1 MVKLEFNR
9 VVAAALIILTLSAI
23 SGLAAILWQGSRTQH
38 LTLAAGA
45 ASGESYILAGA
56 LKQVVER
63 HYPRIRITLLETGG
77 TVENL
82 RFLEEGRAQLAT
94 AQADVLAGPEC
105 RIIAVLYDETFQL
118 MVPRDSRLQNFTD
131 LRGKSIALAPSGGQF
146 QSFLRVAEHF
156 GLHATDFRFIGAT
169 DAAADEAFLQGRAD
183 AAFRVRTLGNP
194 AIQRLLQSGQV
205 QFLPIEHA
213 AAMKIKY
220 PAFEPSVIPQG
231 AYLGNPPVPAQ
242 NLPTVAVNRALVAS
256 EAANET
262 AVRSITQI
270 LMERRAEIMQEIPE
284 RMTEVRSLLGRVR
297 RPSAERGLGPPAHPG
312 ATSFYDKD
320 KPSFLQANADFVGL
334 ILTAVVMIGS
344 WIWEI
349 KRWMQKKQ
357 KTAAD
362 QHSNRV
368 VALMGSAQEANAVA
382 RLDDIWRELLGI
394 LTQAVYDL
402 DADKLS
408 EESFASFRSILS
420 IGLDVTKE
428 RRAILVAAHTSA
440 EAVSQ

>member
-1 MVKLEFNR
+1 MLKLELNR
-9 VVAAALIILTLSAI
+9 VVAVALIIVTVSALA
-23 SGLAAILWQGSRTQH
+23 GLAAILWQGSRTQH
-38 LTLAAGA
+38 LTLVAGA
-45 ASGESYILAGA
+45 ATGESYILADA

-63 HYPRIRITLLETGG
+63 HNPRIRITLVETGG

-82 RFLEEGRAQLAT
+82 RLLEEGRAQLAT
-94 AQADVLAGPEC
+94 AQADVVAGPEC
-105 RIIAVLYDETFQL
+105 RIIAVLYDDTFQL
-118 MVPRDSRLQNFTD
+118 LVPRDSHLQNFTD

-156 GLHATDFRFIGAT
+156 GLHEADFRFIGAT

-194 AIQRLLQSGQV
+194 AIQRLMQSGRV
-205 QFLPIEHA
+205 RFLPIEHA

-220 PAFEPSVIPQG
+220 PAFDPSVIPQG

-242 NLPTVAVNRALVAS
+242 DLPTVAVNRTLVAR
-256 EAANET
+256 ETANET
-262 AVRSITQI
+262 AVRGITQV
-270 LMERRAEIMQEIPE
+270 LMERREEIMQQIPE
-284 RMTEVRSLLGRVR
+284 RMTEVRSLLGQVR

-334 ILTAVVMIGS
+334 IMTAAVMIGS
-344 WIWEI
+344 WVWEF

-362 QHSNRV
+362 QYSNRV
-368 VALMGSAQEANAVA
+368 VALMGTAEEADTVA
-382 RLDDIWRELLGI
+382 RLHDIWRELLAI

-408 EESFASFRSILS
+408 EESFASFRSILN
-420 IGLDVTKE
+420 IALDVTKE
-428 RRAILVAAHTSA
+428 RRAILVAAHTA
-440 EAVSQ
+440 AGVVSP